1 VTLAIALACAGA
13 IYQLIGSWRDARR
26 FPQRGKWVQ
35 VGEMKLN
42 LDCYG
47 QGSPTVILDSGMGV
61 PALGWIKVQ
70 PEVAKFSRVC
80 SYDRAGYGWSEPGP
94 EPRTSLQIATELKAL
109 LDAAG
114 EKAPYV
120 LVGHSFGGYNV
131 RVFTR
136 QYPGDVAGIVLVD
149 ASHEDEED
157 RIDSMLPAAVKQRED
172 RDEERSEKLDRIL
185 APLRIHLGIERLE
198 VATGW
203 DVPSYRSKDLQ
214 EELLYL
220 EQQTKYKHAV
230 GSEGKVEGQ
239 SAAQARAAGN
249 LGDRPLIVL
258 TAGKPYDP
266 DPLLTKEDLDRQNN
280 MWINILQAEE
290 AHLSTRGKQIVVPDS
305 GHIIPSERPDAVVS
319 AIREVWSAVR

>member
-1 VTLAIALACAGA
+1 
-13 IYQLIGSWRDARR
+13 
-26 FPQRGKWVQ
+26 
-35 VGEMKLN
+35 
-42 LDCYG
+42 
-47 QGSPTVILDSGMGV
+47 MGV

-70 PEVAKFSRVC
+70 PEVAKFARVC

-114 EKAPYV
+114 EKRPYI

-136 QYPGDVAGIVLVD
+136 QYPNEVVGIVLVD
-149 ASHEDEED
+149 ASHEDEEE
-157 RIDSMLPAAVKQRED
+157 RIDSMLSAAVKEQEKKDED
-172 RDEERSEKLDRIL
+172 RSEKLDRIL

-198 VATGW
+198 VANGW
-203 DVPSYRSKDLQ
+203 DTPSYRSKDLQ
-214 EELLYL
+214 EEFLYL

-230 GSEGKVEGQ
+230 GSEGKVEEQ

-258 TAGKPYDP
+258 TAGKPYGP
-266 DPLLTKEDLDRQNN
+266 DPLLTKEDLDKQNN
-280 MWINILQAEE
+280 MWINVLQVEE
-290 AHLSTRGKQIVVPDS
+290 AHLSTRGRQIVVPDS
-305 GHIIPSERPDAVVS
+305 GHIIPSERPDTVIS
-319 AIREVWSAVR
+319 AIHEVWSEAR